1 MHTLRDELRHEA
13 EYQQAWAD
21 SETIADPAA
30 KGFVGIALLTADNR
44 RAGGHA
50 TSEDFITAA
59 KGALGFLSAI
69 NSFANV
75 STTVP
80 VVRNVMIASEHRREE
95 IPPQKLQALATYLD
109 IDVAQIS
116 VVRAYSPRSAADHAL
131 HP

>member
-30 KGFVGIALLTADNR
+30 KGFVGIALVTADNR

-75 STTVP
+75 ATTLP
-80 VVRNVMIASEHRREE
+80 VVRQVLIATDRPPEE
-95 IPPQKLQALATYLD
+95 IAQGEIKALATYLAIEPTQ
-109 IDVAQIS
+109 IDF
-116 VVRAYSPRSAADHAL
+116 VRTHTPRSTDHAL
-131 HP
+131 NP